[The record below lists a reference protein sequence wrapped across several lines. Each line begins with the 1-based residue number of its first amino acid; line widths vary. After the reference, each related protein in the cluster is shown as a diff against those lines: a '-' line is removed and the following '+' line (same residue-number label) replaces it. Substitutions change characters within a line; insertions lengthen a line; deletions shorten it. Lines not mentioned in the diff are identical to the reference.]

1 MRSFG
6 DLWKFGYK
14 TNMNTTLL
22 PPQNQNEQVDIRLLH
37 MNEVAR
43 RLGISL
49 QRAYELGRQGLL
61 PIARLGRQMRVEE
74 HRLLVWIA
82 EGGAPIRDS
91 PDAMRHR

>member
-14 TNMNTTLL
+14 TNMKTTLL

-43 RLGISL
+43 RLGVSL

-61 PIARLGRQMRVEE
+61 PIVRLGRQMRVEE
-74 HRLLVWIA
+74 HRLLAWIA
-82 EGGAPIRDS
+82 EGGASLPDS
-91 PDAMRHR
+91 LGGMRHR